1 LFAAALPE
9 LHILPDTEKMMK
21 RASGANPSKLP
32 TRRDSLLFLAA
43 GAVCMTVDTSLLAQA
58 APAQAVGH
66 EDPTI
71 ALAAAAAANPWSTR
85 DTPESVAAALVGL
98 PPIPAGPYQ
107 PTWESIA
114 AHYKDPEWFRD
125 AKFGIYMHLGIFS
138 VPAHASE
145 WYVRYMYGD
154 NKDVMQWHTEH
165 YGPPTKFGY
174 KDFLPMYTMAK
185 WDPDGWAALFKN
197 AGAKYVLAPGEHHDG
212 FSNWN
217 SATNPYNSVNYGP
230 HRDIDGDLIKA
241 LRRAGLKT
249 GISDHSAYH
258 FNFIPPLPG
267 SDEYDPKWAALYDVA
282 DKSVAARTKFLHDW
296 VAKRIETIDKYRP
309 DMLWFDM
316 STDHSWD
323 PLKTYVAAYYYN
335 RALQWG
341 KPVCISAKG
350 AAWVSGQIMDY
361 EREGRSPMELV
372 DWVWQP
378 DDPITDK
385 FGYVEGQKVFGPEQF
400 VYKIVENT
408 SKNGN
413 LLLNI
418 SPKAD
423 GTIPQEQQDTLLGIG
438 KWLDVNGEAIYKT
451 RPWTRYGEGPAA
463 DAAAALMAKVRASG
477 TFAGRLNGQNL
488 GDATISG
495 GGLPRHGYTP
505 EDIRFTRNGDTLYAI
520 VMKWPEDGAVVVTSL
535 AKGNAPAGKIAKVEL
550 LGHPGKLDFKQDET
564 GLQVKLPADK
574 PCDFAYALRITG
586 LNLPKQESQG

>member
-1 LFAAALPE
+1 
-9 LHILPDTEKMMK
+9 MK
-21 RASGANPSKLP
+21 RSQSKAFERS
-32 TRRDSLLFLAA
+32 RRDSIFMLAA
-43 GAVCMTVDTSLLAQA
+43 GAVCMAVDTSALAQA
-58 APAQAVGH
+58 AAAAQGVAAQAGASDAVGH
-66 EDPTI
+66 EDAAV
-71 ALAAAAAANPWSTR
+71 ALANAAAANPWSAH
-85 DTPESVAAALVGL
+85 DTPAMVAAALVGL

-114 AHYKDPEWFRD
+114 AHYKDPEWLRD

-145 WYVRYMYGD
+145 WYVRYMYGG

-174 KDFLPMYTMAK
+174 KDFFPMYTMAK
-185 WDPDGWAALFKN
+185 WDPDAWAALFKK

-212 FSNWN
+212 FSNWD
-217 SATNPYNSVNYGP
+217 SATNPYNAVNYGP

-241 LRRAGLKT
+241 LRKVGLKT

-258 FNFIPPLPG
+258 FNFIPALAG
-267 SDEYDPKWAALYDVA
+267 SDEFDPKWASFYNVA
-282 DKSVAARTKFLHDW
+282 DKSAAARTKFMHDW
-296 VAKRIETIDKYRP
+296 VAKRIETIDKYKP
-309 DMLWFDM
+309 DVLWFDM

-323 PLKTYVAAYYYN
+323 PLKEYVAAYYYN
-335 RALQWG
+335 RALEWG
-341 KPVCISAKG
+341 KTVCISAKG
-350 AAWVSGQIMDY
+350 AAWVSGQVMDY
-361 EREGRSPMELV
+361 EREGRAPMELV

-385 FGYVEGQKVFGPEQF
+385 FGYVEGQKVFGPDQF
-400 VYKIVENT
+400 VAKIVENT

-451 RPWTRYGEGPAA
+451 RPWTKYGEGPAA
-463 DAAAALMAKVRASG
+463 DAAAAAMVKVRASG
-477 TFAGRLNGQNL
+477 TFAGRMNGQNM
-488 GDATISG
+488 GDANVSG

-505 EDIRFTRNGDTLYAI
+505 QDIRFTTNGDTLYAI
-520 VMKWPEDGAVVVTSL
+520 VMKWPGDGTDVVVTSL
-535 AKGNAPAGKIAKVEL
+535 ATGAAPEGKITKVEL
-550 LGHPGKLDFKQDET
+550 LGHAGKLEFTQDAT
-564 GLQVKLPADK
+564 GLRVKLPAEK
-574 PCDFAYALRITG
+574 PCDFAYALQITG
-586 LNLPKQESQG
+586 LKLGTPTAA